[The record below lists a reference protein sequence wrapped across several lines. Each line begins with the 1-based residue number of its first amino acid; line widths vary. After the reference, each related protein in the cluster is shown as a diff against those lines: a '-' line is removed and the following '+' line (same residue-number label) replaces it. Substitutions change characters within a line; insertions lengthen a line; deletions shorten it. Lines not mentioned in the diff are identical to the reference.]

1 MNKNKKNSNVIN
13 FGCRLNT
20 YESEVIKLLVKKN
33 NIKNT
38 LIFNTCA
45 VTKEAERQAQQAI
58 RKYKKE
64 NPKMDIVVTGCASQ
78 INPNKFKEME
88 QVDFV
93 IGNNEKIKNK
103 TWKNLDTI
111 RDSKISNI
119 MEIKEINHN
128 IVKRF
133 NGSARAYVEIQQ
145 GCNHRCTFC
154 IIPYGRGNNRS
165 IPMGLIVKRVK
176 KLVSNGYNEI
186 VLTGVDI
193 TDYGLDLPGQPSL
206 AQMVKRLLKIVT
218 ELKQLRLSSIDCSEI
233 NEDFWNLLKS
243 EKRLMPHL
251 LISLQAGDDLILK
264 RMKRRHN
271 RSQALEFCYKAK
283 KIRPN
288 IVLGAD
294 LIAGFPTENDEMFN
308 NTCSLIKECDLTYL
322 HVFPYSQREDTPAS
336 KMPQVP
342 NQIKKF
348 RANLLRQIGKEQLN
362 KYLKNSVGK
371 EMKVLIEKKYEN
383 YSIGRTQ
390 EYAPIKINKELEE
403 GKLFTVK
410 VKDENNN
417 FLIA

>member
-1 MNKNKKNSNVIN
+1 MKDNKKNSNVIN
-13 FGCRLNT
+13 FGCRLNA

-33 NIKNT
+33 DIKNT

-58 RKYKKE
+58 RKYKKKD
-64 NPKMDIVVTGCASQ
+64 PKINIVVTGCASQ
-78 INPNKFKEME
+78 INPNKFKKME

-93 IGNNEKIKNK
+93 IGNNEKIKNQ
-103 TWKNLDTI
+103 TWINLNSIKN
-111 RDSKISNI
+111 SKISNI
-119 MEIKEINHN
+119 MQIAEINNN
-128 IVKRF
+128 IVENF
-133 NGSARAYVEIQQ
+133 DGSARAYVEIQQ

-165 IPMGLIVKRVK
+165 IPIGLIVKRVK

-193 TDYGLDLPGQPSL
+193 TDYGLDLPGKPSL
-206 AQMVKRLLKIVT
+206 AQMIKRLLNLVP

-243 EKRLMPHL
+243 EERLMPHL
-251 LISLQAGDDLILK
+251 HISLQAGDDLILK

-271 RSQALEFCYKAK
+271 RKQAIEFCYKAK
-283 KIRPN
+283 QIRPN
-288 IVLGAD
+288 IVFGAD
-294 LIAGFPTENDEMFN
+294 LIAGFPTENDSMFN
-308 NTCSLIKECDLTYL
+308 NTCSLIKECNLTYL
-322 HVFPYSQREDTPAS
+322 HVFPYSQRENTPAS

-348 RANLLRQIGKEQLN
+348 RAKFLRQIGKEQLN
-362 KYLKNSVGK
+362 KYLKHSVGS
-371 EMKVLIEKKYEN
+371 EMKVLIEKRYEN

-390 EYAPIKINKELEE
+390 EYAPIKIGKELEE